1 MSEFTQFWI
10 AALQI
15 VWINLL
21 LSGDNAVVIAMACR
35 GLRPRERRWGM
46 IIGAG
51 LAGVLLIVF
60 AGAITALM
68 GLPFLRLLGGCALL
82 WIAVR
87 LVGVKPPGAAEESM
101 AVDSLRR
108 AVQIIVVAD
117 IIMSLDNVVA
127 VAAVA
132 RGNYVLIGLSLAV
145 SIPIVFI
152 GSALIAKLLHRFP
165 IIVWAGAAL
174 LGFVGG
180 ELIAEDP
187 VLAPWLQATPL
198 RSGAN
203 VAFGTLGAGMVLVLG
218 RLWNSRTAADGRSR
232 ADGG

>member
-51 LAGVLLIVF
+51 LAGVLLLGF
-60 AGAITALM
+60 ASALTALSA
-68 GLPFLRLLGGCALL
+68 LPFLRLLSGCALL

-87 LVGVKPPGAAEESM
+87 LVAKPPGEAEESM
-101 AVDSLRR
+101 PADSLWR

-117 IIMSLDNVVA
+117 IIMSLDNVLA

-132 RGNYVLIGLSLAV
+132 RGNYALIGLSIAISV
-145 SIPIVFI
+145 PIVFV
-152 GSALIAKLLHRFP
+152 GSALISRLLKRFP

-180 ELIAEDP
+180 ELIAEDTA
-187 VLAPWLQATPL
+187 LGPWLQAIPI
-198 RSGAN
+198 GAEAN
-203 VAFGTLGAGMVLVLG
+203 IAFGTLGAGIVLLLG
-218 RLWNSRTAADGRSR
+218 RMWRRRAAAGARPTP
-232 ADGG
+232 DGG

>member
-1 MSEFTQFWI
+1 M
-10 AALQI
+10 
-15 VWINLL
+15 
-21 LSGDNAVVIAMACR
+21 VIAMACR

-51 LAGVLLIVF
+51 LAGVLLIAFTSIV
-60 AGAITALM
+60 TALIA
-68 GLPFLRLLGGCALL
+68 LPFLRLLGGCALL

-87 LVGVKPPGAAEESM
+87 LLGAKPPGAAEETM

-108 AVQIIVVAD
+108 AVQIIVAAD

-132 RGNYVLIGLSLAV
+132 RGNYALIGLSLAI
-145 SIPIVFI
+145 SIPIVFV
-152 GSALIAKLLHRFP
+152 GSALISRLLKRFP

-180 ELIAEDP
+180 ELIAEDT
-187 VLAPWLQATPL
+187 VLGPWLQAIPI
-198 RSGAN
+198 RSEAN
-203 VAFGTLGAGMVLVLG
+203 IAFGTLGAGIVLVLG
-218 RLWNSRTAADGRSR
+218 RMCKRRAAGDRR
-232 ADGG
+232 ATPDGG